1 MSLERYVE
9 ESGLR
14 QSRTEGVNHAG
25 SVASHDVELLPAVWM
40 ARAALFRLHG
50 AEAQAAT
57 LDATAA
63 ELEAVLFA
71 KQAEILTVAAASAES
86 GYSPS
91 QIRRML
97 REGKIRNAGDPGS
110 PRIRR
115 ADLPRKPGHHVDVA
129 PSAGLSSKRQIA
141 RAVAAER

>member
-1 MSLERYVE
+1 VTYTV
-9 ESGLR
+9 
-14 QSRTEGVNHAG
+14 
-25 SVASHDVELLPAVWM
+25 LPQIWRD
-40 ARAALFRLHG
+40 RATLFRLHG

-63 ELEAVLFA
+63 ELEAT
-71 KQAEILTVAAASAES
+71 LTASFDELLPIGVAASES
-86 GYSPS
+86 GYSCS

-97 REGKIRNAGDPGS
+97 REGKIPNAGDPGS

-115 ADLPRKPGHHVDVA
+115 ADLPRKPGHHVDESG
-129 PSAGLSSKRQIA
+129 PLDLSSKRQIA